1 MIVKF
6 GNILRKG
13 DVTDETM
20 LQLEIC
26 LKQIEEHLKD
36 LQLKSVLAVES
47 DASQFVIE
55 QDPTLSMALEFEY
68 IPKLKKF
75 I

>member
-47 DASQFVIE
+47 EETQFVSE
-55 QDPTLSMALEFEY
+55 QDPSLAIALEFEY

>member
-1 MIVKF
+1 
-6 GNILRKG
+6 
-13 DVTDETM
+13 M

-47 DASQFVIE
+47 DASQFTTV

>member
-1 MIVKF
+1 MI
-6 GNILRKG
+6 
-13 DVTDETM
+13 
-20 LQLEIC
+20 QLEIG
-26 LKQIEEHLKD
+26 LKQIQEHLKA
-36 LQLKSVLAVES
+36 LNTKSVLAVES
-47 DASQFVIE
+47 DASQFTTV